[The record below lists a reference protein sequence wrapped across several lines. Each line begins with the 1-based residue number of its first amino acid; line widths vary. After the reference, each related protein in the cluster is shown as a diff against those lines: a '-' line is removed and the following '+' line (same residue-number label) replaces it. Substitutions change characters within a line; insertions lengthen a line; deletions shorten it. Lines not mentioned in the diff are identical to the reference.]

1 MLTEAEVSALLL
13 SLRVSLWSVAATL
26 PPGVLLG
33 WVLARFQ
40 FAGKAA
46 IEAVLHMPL
55 VLPPVVIGY
64 VLLLA
69 FGANGW
75 LGYWL
80 AELFDVRVA
89 FTWKGA
95 AIASAVMGFPLM
107 VRAVRLA
114 MSLVDPRLELA
125 ASTLGA
131 RPWKV
136 FLTIT
141 LPLAAP
147 GILTGAILS
156 FARSLGEFG
165 ATITFVGNIEG
176 ETRTL
181 PLALY
186 TYTQTP
192 GMDQPR
198 LPPGPDFP
206 GRGAGGPGRKRNP
219 RAPRRAPFAGR
230 VTPPC

>member
-1 MLTEAEVSALLL
+1 MMLTEEEVSALLL
-13 SLRVSLWSVAATL
+13 SLKVSLWCVAVTL

-40 FAGKAA
+40 FAGKAV

-64 VLLLA
+64 VLLLS

-80 AELFDVRVA
+80 AELFDIRVA

-107 VRAVRLA
+107 VRAVRLS

-125 ASTLGA
+125 ANTLGA
-131 RPWKV
+131 KPWKV
-136 FLTIT
+136 FATIT

-192 GMDQPR
+192 GMDEPAFR
-198 LPPGPDFP
+198 LVLISLAVALVALVASEILG
-206 GRGAGGPGRKRNP
+206 
-219 RAPRRAPFAGR
+219 RRAESRLLGE
-230 VTPPC
+230 

>member
-1 MLTEAEVSALLL
+1 MMLTEEEISALLL
-13 SLRVSLWSVAATL
+13 SLKVSLWCVAVTL

-40 FAGKAA
+40 FAGKAV

-80 AELFDVRVA
+80 AELFDIRVA

-107 VRAVRLA
+107 VRAVRLS

-131 RPWKV
+131 GRLRV

-192 GMDQPR
+192 GMDEPAVR
-198 LPPGPDFP
+198 LVLISLAVALVALVASEILG
-206 GRGAGGPGRKRNP
+206 
-219 RAPRRAPFAGR
+219 RRAESRLLGE
-230 VTPPC
+230 